1 MCNVLGGLSEHRATD
16 GGRSRRVT
24 QDCQRVLV
32 RRYAAAV
39 WAPIGRHRDGAAAVG
54 TWRSGAM
61 PGVGVVTWSVHGGS
75 TAIIADS
82 RNPDVLT
89 TTREGDSGRQPSGA
103 KNLPV
108 RGC

>member
-39 WAPIGRHRDGAAAVG
+39 WAPIGAVLGSASIAAL
-54 TWRSGAM
+54 
-61 PGVGVVTWSVHGGS
+61 
-75 TAIIADS
+75 I
-82 RNPDVLT
+82 
-89 TTREGDSGRQPSGA
+89 SGRLAVDLPKLPGGATPSGA
-103 KNLPV
+103 GTGTELPQWAHGG
-108 RGC
+108 RAPCQAWGS